1 VGRLGSFAGHTDTTF
16 LTLKLFVKGTKGDI
30 SSAFPFVPSKIARSH
45 ECMNEAMR
53 KYITR
58 ITWQKYIQ
66 KDGVR
71 ALAIGVFSYCLKYC
85 PR

>member
-1 VGRLGSFAGHTDTTF
+1 
-16 LTLKLFVKGTKGDI
+16 
-30 SSAFPFVPSKIARSH
+30 
-45 ECMNEAMR
+45 MNEAMR